1 MAPLMVPKWCHEP
14 ETVRRE
20 PPPPAR
26 GRRRGRRGS
35 GPGARGAACR
45 SAGGGDPAH
54 LAGRAGGGGRGD
66 HHRAR
71 AGLGRAAPARAR
83 PRVRGHATAGRP
95 VRRGPGRRRR
105 RPDARRSRGGRGHRV
120 ADQPAPA
127 RPPQGPDRAGSRERR
142 AVGQRLA
149 RASGRRRAGTKRAA
163 PSTRTTRLQGRPALH
178 RLGALANTQELH
190 MPTFDTPE
198 PISVTVELG
207 VGDLRIVASDRTD
220 TQVEVRPS
228 DAAKKA
234 DVAAA
239 EQTRVEYTGGRLLI
253 KAPKNWRQYT
263 FRGGGESIDV
273 QVELPAGSHL
283 RGETG
288 VAALRCSGRL
298 GECRYKTGVGDIR
311 LDQAGAV
318 QLRTGVGDIIVEG
331 ADGDAELTTGSG
343 SLRIDRVGGAAVVKN
358 SNGDTWI
365 GEVAGDLRV
374 NAGNGRISVEQA
386 RETVAAK
393 SANGDVRLGE
403 VAHGTVLA
411 QTAFGKVEIG
421 IRDGV
426 AAWLDLNTRFGNV
439 NNDLDATGRPDQGE
453 DAVEVRARTAFG
465 DITVHRSLAHE
476 TGKEEA

>member
-1 MAPLMVPKWCHEP
+1 
-14 ETVRRE
+14 
-20 PPPPAR
+20 
-26 GRRRGRRGS
+26 
-35 GPGARGAACR
+35 
-45 SAGGGDPAH
+45 
-54 LAGRAGGGGRGD
+54 
-66 HHRAR
+66 
-71 AGLGRAAPARAR
+71 
-83 PRVRGHATAGRP
+83 
-95 VRRGPGRRRR
+95 
-105 RPDARRSRGGRGHRV
+105 
-120 ADQPAPA
+120 
-127 RPPQGPDRAGSRERR
+127 
-142 AVGQRLA
+142 
-149 RASGRRRAGTKRAA
+149 
-163 PSTRTTRLQGRPALH
+163 
-178 RLGALANTQELH
+178 

-207 VGDLRIVASDRTD
+207 VGDLRIIASDRTD

-239 EQTRVEYTGGRLLI
+239 EQTRVEYTGGTLLI

-318 QLRTGVGDIIVEG
+318 QLRTGVGDILVEE

-343 SLRIDRVGGAAVVKN
+343 SLRIGRVGGAAVVKN
-358 SNGDTWI
+358 SNGDIWI
-365 GEVAGDLRV
+365 GEAAGDLRV

-386 RETVAAK
+386 RETVAAR

-403 VAHGTVLA
+403 VAHGAVLA

-421 IRDGV
+421 IREGV
-426 AAWLDLNTRFGNV
+426 AAWLDLNTRYGSV
-439 NNDLDATGRPDQGE
+439 RNDLDTADRPGAGE
-453 DAVEVRARTAFG
+453 EAVEVRARTAFG
-465 DITVHRSLAHE
+465 DITVHRSSADNPGKDE
-476 TGKEEA
+476 T